1 MAQSNASARSELQGL
16 FAPRAVAVIGASRQE
31 GKIGHSILKNMLGS
45 GYRGTI
51 YPINPRE
58 EAILGL
64 RAYPSLSKVPEPVD
78 LAVIAVPAAAV
89 AGVVE
94 ECGLVG
100 VRYLVVITAGYK
112 EVGHEGLVR
121 EKELLAAVR
130 RHGMRMLGPNCLGL
144 MDTHTP
150 INASFAAGFPL
161 KGEIA
166 FLSQSGAVCA
176 AILDW
181 SLQVGLGFSKFV
193 SLGNKADLT
202 EVDFIRNAALDAY
215 SKVILCYIEDVVDG
229 EAFLE
234 TVREVGTKTPVVILK
249 AGSSQAGA
257 RAASSH
263 TGALAGS
270 DLAYEV
276 AFDQA
281 GVLRAR
287 TMEELFDLAMA
298 FTTQPLPAGDRV
310 GIVTNS
316 GGPGI
321 IATDAVEARGLRMAE
336 LGRETVEALRK
347 GLPPTASFYNPV
359 DVIGD
364 ADDKRYDFALSHV
377 LADPGVDS
385 VLCLLTRPAGI
396 DPVLVARAI
405 VARRREYPDKP
416 VVAAF
421 LGGENVA
428 EAARELAAG
437 GVPCFSF
444 PERAVTALSGLARYR
459 RFRERDDTA
468 TRPVA
473 FPDVDRETAAEAIAS
488 ARRDRRVVL
497 LSDECAALMRA
508 YGVPVVP
515 SGLARGPEEAVALA
529 DGLGYPVAL
538 KVVSPQILHKTDF
551 GGVRLGL
558 ESRKD
563 VMRAFFEIVE
573 NTQRYLPHAAIH
585 GIEVQKMMAPG
596 IELIVG
602 VSRDIHFGPLL
613 MFGLGGIY
621 VNLFRDVSFRLA
633 RGIVW
638 SELEAMVAQTR
649 AYALLKGYRGRR
661 PADVD
666 AVIDTLGR
674 VATLVNDFPEIA
686 ELDVNPL
693 FAYERGEGVCALD
706 VKITLSENARQ
717 K

>member
-1 MAQSNASARSELQGL
+1 MAQADQPTPLKGL
-16 FAPRAVAVIGASRQE
+16 FAPSAVAIVGASRKE
-31 GKIGHSILKNMLGS
+31 GKIGYSILRNVIDS
-45 GYRGTI
+45 GYGGEL
-51 YPINPRE
+51 YPINPNE
-58 EAILGL
+58 DEILG
-64 RAYPSLSKVPEPVD
+64 RRCYASLADCPGPVD

-89 AGVVE
+89 AAVAE
-94 ECGLVG
+94 ECGCQG
-100 VRYLVVITAGYK
+100 VKSLVVITAGYK
-112 EVGHEGLVR
+112 EIGREGLAR
-121 EKELLAAVR
+121 EKELLATVR

-150 INASFAAGFPL
+150 LNASFAAGFPL
-161 KGEIA
+161 KGDIA

-181 SLQVGLGFSKFV
+181 SLSVGLGFSKFV

-202 EVDFIRNAALDAY
+202 ETDFIRDAALDTY

-234 TVREVGTKTPVVILK
+234 TARQVGARTPVVILK
-249 AGSSQAGA
+249 SGSSQAGA

-276 AFDQA
+276 AFSQA

-287 TMEELFDLAMA
+287 TMEELFDLAIA
-298 FTTQPLPAGDRV
+298 FTTQPLPVGDRV

-321 IATDAVEARGLRMAE
+321 IATDAVEARGLKMAE
-336 LGRETVEALRK
+336 LARETVEALRQ

-364 ADDKRYDFALSHV
+364 ADDRRYDFALSHV

-385 VLCLLTRPAGI
+385 VVCLLTRPAVI
-396 DPVLVARAI
+396 NPALVARAI
-405 VARRREYPDKP
+405 VARRREHPAKP

-428 EAARELAAG
+428 EASRELVAA

-459 RFRERDDTA
+459 GFRERDREAHHPLT
-468 TRPVA
+468 VKG
-473 FPDVDRETAAEAIAS
+473 VDRGRAAAALDR
-488 ARRDRRVVL
+488 AREDRRVVL
-497 LSDECAALMRA
+497 LADETMEVMRA
-508 YGVPVVP
+508 YGVAVVP
-515 SGLARGPEEAVALA
+515 SGLARGPEEAVVLA
-529 DGLGYPVAL
+529 KQLGYPVAL
-538 KVVSPQILHKTDF
+538 KVASPQILHKTDF
-551 GGVRLGL
+551 GGVRLGIKSPK
-558 ESRKD
+558 ET
-563 VMRAFFEIVE
+563 MQAFFEIVE
-573 NTQRYLPHAAIH
+573 DTQRHLPRASIY
-585 GIEVQKMMAPG
+585 GVEVQKMMPPG
-596 IELIVG
+596 TELIVG
-602 VSRDIHFGPLL
+602 MSRDVHFGPLL

-633 RGIVW
+633 RGLTWGEI
-638 SELEAMVAQTR
+638 EAMLADTK
-649 AYALLKGYRGRR
+649 AFALLKGYRGKR

-674 VATLVNDFPEIA
+674 VAALVLDFPEIA

-706 VKITLSENARQ
+706 VKITLSE
-717 K
+717 